1 MTTVVF
7 CWDVMKRIAIIA
19 AVLALPSIGCPT
31 VDLGDVPPDPG
42 QCRPDP
48 VYYEQVIWPEFLAPD
63 APDRTCVGEAGCHRA
78 EDGRS
83 AFRVTIP
90 ANGELVDHASNYGVV
105 TRFLNC
111 GTPSASS
118 LLSKPAADIDAHG
131 GGDLF
136 ALDDPV
142 VDSFLQWF
150 DQ

>member
-1 MTTVVF
+1 
-7 CWDVMKRIAIIA
+7 MKRIAFIA
-19 AVLALPSIGCPT
+19 AALALTTLGCPT

-48 VYYEQVIWPEFLAPD
+48 VYYEQVIWPEFLAPTD

-78 EDGRS
+78 DNGRS
-83 AFRVTIP
+83 AFRLTMP
-90 ANGELVDHASNYGVV
+90 LDGELVDHAGNYAVV

-111 GTPSASS
+111 GTPEASS
-118 LLSKPAADIDAHG
+118 LLSKPASDTDAHG

-136 ALDDPV
+136 AVDDPTAV
-142 VDSFLQWF
+142 LFLQWF